1 MEVKMVMEVVALLE
15 VLEVVA
21 VVVSGQVQS
30 VGGRER
36 FMQDNTL
43 NSQ

>member
-1 MEVKMVMEVVALLE
+1 MVEVIVVVVGVMEVMAR
-15 VLEVVA
+15 
-21 VVVSGQVQS
+21 SQVQS

-43 NSQ
+43 NSG